1 MREFKYKGATV
12 RPYEPFN
19 AHQTDGFSVGS
30 LRGGVCPTLR
40 ANKHDLIIIIEDE
53 ETTNS
58 I

>member
-1 MREFKYKGATV
+1 MREFKYKGAVV

-30 LRGGVCPTLR
+30 RWGGVCPTFR

-53 ETTNS
+53 ET
-58 I
+58 

>member
-30 LRGGVCPTLR
+30 LRGVCPTLR

>member
-30 LRGGVCPTLR
+30 LRGGGMS
-40 ANKHDLIIIIEDE
+40 DL
-53 ETTNS
+53 TSKQARFNNYNRR
-58 I
+58 

>member
-1 MREFKYKGATV
+1 MREFKYKGAVV

-53 ETTNS
+53 ET
-58 I
+58 